1 MSIYLKEVY
10 LFMEN
15 IRNEERGRETDSK
28 QHEESACQHF
38 LELYNKQLGKIFEFK
53 KFGNPDL
60 GKGEPD
66 CICSDGL
73 NIEVAT
79 AYYDNIDAKEAW
91 GIVDLLKNRINK
103 DDYERKYPDNT
114 LGMKN
119 PDQGLY
125 DSINKIVIGKNEKEY
140 NYNGKLFLLIYSR
153 PGITD
158 ETEIEM
164 YIQQYRNFENII
176 FDEVWLLLST
186 NHYKIYQL
194 AKRGD
199 IFLSKNNEEFKF
211 KRIKK

>member
-1 MSIYLKEVY
+1 MKNV
-10 LFMEN
+10 
-15 IRNEERGRETDSK
+15 RNGKRRREPDSK
-28 QHEESACQHF
+28 QHEKIACQHF
-38 LELYNKQLGKIFEFK
+38 LKIYNKQLGKNIKFI

-73 NIEVAT
+73 NIEVST
-79 AYYDNIDAKEAW
+79 AYYDDINAKDIW
-91 GIVDLLKNRINK
+91 GLVDFQEKRINK
-103 DDYERKYPDNT
+103 DDYEKKYPDNT
-114 LGMKN
+114 LGMEN

-164 YIQQYRNFENII
+164 YIKQYRNFKNII
-176 FDEVWLLLST
+176 FDEVWLLLLFDD
-186 NHYKIYQL
+186 HKVYQL
-194 AKRGD
+194 AKCGD

-211 KRIKK
+211 ERIKK